1 MAKFK
6 RTVASAAVAAAL
18 AAPLTVSAPAHA
30 YAGTP
35 GCVTVT
41 EYRSITKGM
50 SQLQVARRFGRYGAP
65 YWGLVTWRLDS
76 TFSKDIDREWRICNS
91 AGKPRGYS
99 DGSVSVSFV
108 KESDLETGAFPPVRS
123 CRRTRAAGRP
133 EHLTAA

>member
-18 AAPLTVSAPAHA
+18 AAPLAVSAPAHA

-99 DGSVSVSFV
+99 YGSVSVSFV
-108 KESDLETGAFPPVRS
+108 KESDLETGAFPPGPLLSTYKSRWS
-123 CRRTRAAGRP
+123 S
-133 EHLTAA
+133 